1 MTLATPIVWVHIGGW
16 ARPSARV
23 REPIEG
29 SIRMK
34 NIVVNRKARH
44 DYQIVET
51 IEAGIA
57 LLGNEVKSLREGR
70 ANLRDSYAVVDNGEV
85 ILKGLHISAYSHAT
99 YDKPDPLRDRKL
111 LLNKMEIKRLLG
123 KTREKGLTLIALK
136 MYFNERGKAKV
147 ELALAKGKRQYD
159 KRHDIAERDAKR
171 EVERAMKR
179 RR

>member
-1 MTLATPIVWVHIGGW
+1 
-16 ARPSARV
+16 
-23 REPIEG
+23 
-29 SIRMK
+29 MK
-34 NIVVNRKARH
+34 TIVVNRKARH

-70 ANLRDSYAVVDNGEV
+70 ANLRDCYAVVEDGEV
-85 ILKGLHISAYSHAT
+85 ILKGLHISPYSHAT
-99 YDKPDPLRDRKL
+99 YDKPDPRRDRKL
-111 LLNKMEIKRLLG
+111 LLKKMEIKRLLG

-136 MYFNERGKAKV
+136 MYFNERGKAKI

-159 KRHDIAERDAKR
+159 KRQDIAERDAKR

-179 RR
+179 ERGR

>member
-1 MTLATPIVWVHIGGW
+1 LASYWRLGGGPGE
-16 ARPSARV
+16 AFAAPTA
-23 REPIEG
+23 
-29 SIRMK
+29 MK

-51 IEAGIA
+51 IEAGIS

-70 ANLRDSYAVVDNGEV
+70 ANLRDSFAVVDKGEV
-85 ILKGLHISAYSHAT
+85 ILKGLHISPYSHAT
-99 YDKPDPLRDRKL
+99 YDKPDPRRDRKL
-111 LLNKMEIKRLLG
+111 LLNKREIRRLLT
-123 KTREKGLTLIALK
+123 KTQEKGLTLIALK

-159 KRHDIAERDAKR
+159 KRHDMAERDAKR

-179 RR
+179 RG